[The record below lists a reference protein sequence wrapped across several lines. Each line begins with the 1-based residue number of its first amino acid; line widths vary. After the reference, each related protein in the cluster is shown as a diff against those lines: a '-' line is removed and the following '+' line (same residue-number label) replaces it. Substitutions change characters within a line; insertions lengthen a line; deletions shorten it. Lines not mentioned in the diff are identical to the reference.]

1 MTALVR
7 RLHIWA
13 GLVVFSQFLV
23 YGIAGVVATMQ
34 PSLER
39 PKTPHT
45 VRTMPFQRQPGESD
59 KQVAAR
65 VYDLLRPELSRP
77 VPDWFL
83 RKTPEGNLLLDFYN
97 NNGIYRT
104 FVEPEQLRVE
114 HIRNGMGLFLE
125 DIHAA
130 NLGGDPGPGLVRVW
144 AAWNEAG
151 IWALLFFCVS
161 GLYLWMATRPS
172 WKWAW
177 VSLLAS
183 TVIFGAFWVV
193 FQ

>member
-1 MTALVR
+1 MAALIR
-7 RLHIWA
+7 RLHICA
-13 GLVVFSQFLV
+13 GLVVFAQFLV
-23 YGIAGVVATMQ
+23 YGIAGIAASVQ

-39 PKTPHT
+39 PKVPRE
-45 VRTMPFQRQPGESD
+45 VRSIPFQREAGESD
-59 KQVAAR
+59 KAVAAR
-65 VYDLLRPELSRP
+65 VYELLKPELSRP

-83 RKTPEGNLLLDFYN
+83 RKNSEGNLLLDFYN
-97 NNGIYRT
+97 INGIYRT
-104 FVEPEQLRVE
+104 VVEPRQLRVE
-114 HIRNGMGLFLE
+114 LIRNSAALFLE

-161 GLYLWMATRPS
+161 GAYLWLATRPG

-177 VSLLAS
+177 VSLAAS
-183 TVIFGAFWVV
+183 SLIFGAFWVV